1 MSGNTVIYRVG
12 ENYMSMS
19 LYYKKI
25 REQLGHE
32 LILIPSVAA
41 VIKNE
46 QGEILFQYPGGEYWS
61 LPAGA
66 IEPGETPEKSVVR
79 EVWEETGLKVQVKKQ
94 KGVFGGERFRHIYPN
109 GDQVEYIVVVFECE
123 ITSGKLKSIDGESL
137 KLQYFSFSEKP
148 TLAIPFP
155 DSIFL

>member
-1 MSGNTVIYRVG
+1 M
-12 ENYMSMS
+12 
-19 LYYKKI
+19 
-25 REQLGHE
+25 
-32 LILIPSVAA
+32 PSVAA

-66 IEPGETPEKSVVR
+66 IEPGETPEEAVIR
-79 EVWEETGLKVQVKKQ
+79 EVWEETGLKVQVKNK
-94 KGVFGGERFRHIYPN
+94 KGYLEGKGSVIYIRM

-148 TLAIPFP
+148 TLALPYP
-155 DSIFL
+155 DNIFL

>member
-1 MSGNTVIYRVG
+1 
-12 ENYMSMS
+12 MSMS

-32 LILIPSVAA
+32 LIFMPSVAA
-41 VIKNE
+41 VIKNG
-46 QGEILFQYPGGEYWS
+46 QGDILFQYPGGEYWS

-66 IEPGETPEKSVVR
+66 IEPGETPEEAVIR

-94 KGVFGGERFRHIYPN
+94 KGVFGGEEFRYTYAN
-109 GDQVEYIVVVFECE
+109 GDKVEYIVVVFECE
-123 ITSGKLKSIDGESL
+123 VTSGKLKSIDGESL

-148 TLAIPFP
+148 TLALPYP
-155 DSIFL
+155 DNIFL

>member
-1 MSGNTVIYRVG
+1 
-12 ENYMSMS
+12 MSMS

-25 REQLGHE
+25 REQLGCE
-32 LILIPSVAA
+32 LILIPSIAA

-46 QGEILFQYPGGEYWS
+46 QGKILFQYPGGEYWS

-66 IEPGETPEKSVVR
+66 IEPGETPEEAVIR

-109 GDQVEYIVVVFECE
+109 CDQVEYIVVVFECE

-148 TLAIPFP
+148 PLALPYP
-155 DSIFL
+155 DNIFL

>member
-1 MSGNTVIYRVG
+1 M
-12 ENYMSMS
+12 
-19 LYYKKI
+19 
-25 REQLGHE
+25 
-32 LILIPSVAA
+32 
-41 VIKNE
+41 
-46 QGEILFQYPGGEYWS
+46 
-61 LPAGA
+61 PAGA
-66 IEPGETPEKSVVR
+66 IEPGETPEEAVVR

-148 TLAIPFP
+148 TLALPYP
-155 DSIFL
+155 DNIFL

>member
-1 MSGNTVIYRVG
+1 MEWERIICRCRYII
-12 ENYMSMS
+12 
-19 LYYKKI
+19 KI

-41 VIKNE
+41 VIKNG
-46 QGEILFQYPGGEYWS
+46 QGDILFQYPGGNTGVCQLERLNLGKLRRS
-61 LPAGA
+61 SNSGSMGRNR
-66 IEPGETPEKSVVR
+66 IESTS
-79 EVWEETGLKVQVKKQ
+79 KK
-94 KGVFGGERFRHIYPN
+94 KRGIWRERFRHIYPN

-148 TLAIPFP
+148 TLALPYP
-155 DSIFL
+155 DNIFL

>member
-1 MSGNTVIYRVG
+1 
-12 ENYMSMS
+12 MSMS

-66 IEPGETPEKSVVR
+66 IEPGETSEKSVVR

-148 TLAIPFP
+148 TLAIPYP
-155 DSIFL
+155 DSKFL

>member
-1 MSGNTVIYRVG
+1 MPI
-12 ENYMSMS
+12 S

-25 REQLGHE
+25 REQLSHE

-41 VIKNE
+41 FIKNE
-46 QGEILFQYPGGEYWS
+46 QGKILFQYPGGEYWS

-66 IEPGETPEKSVVR
+66 IESGETPEKSVVR

-94 KGVFGGERFRHIYPN
+94 KGVFGGEEFRHTYLN

-123 ITSGKLKSIDGESL
+123 VISGKLKSIDGESL
-137 KLQYFSFSEKP
+137 KLQYFSLSEKP
-148 TLAIPFP
+148 PLSLPYP
-155 DSIFL
+155 DKIFL

>member
-1 MSGNTVIYRVG
+1 
-12 ENYMSMS
+12 MSMS

-41 VIKNE
+41 VIKNG
-46 QGEILFQYPGGEYWS
+46 QGDILFQYPGGEYWS

-66 IEPGETPEKSVVR
+66 IEPGETPEEAVVR
-79 EVWEETGLKVQVKKQ
+79 EVWEETGLKMQVKKQ
-94 KGVFGGERFRHIYPN
+94 KGVFGGEEFRYTYAN

-148 TLAIPFP
+148 TLALPYP
-155 DSIFL
+155 DNIFL

>member
-1 MSGNTVIYRVG
+1 
-12 ENYMSMS
+12 MSMS

-32 LILIPSVAA
+32 LIFIPSVAA

-66 IEPGETPEKSVVR
+66 IEPGETPEEAVVR
-79 EVWEETGLKVQVKKQ
+79 EETGLKVRVKKQ
-94 KGVFGGERFRHIYPN
+94 KGIFGGKEFRHTYSN

-123 ITSGKLKSIDGESL
+123 VIGGKLKSIDGESL
-137 KLQYFSFSEKP
+137 KLQYFSLSEKP
-148 TLAIPFP
+148 SLALPYP
-155 DSIFL
+155 NNIFL